1 MEYYTYA
8 YLRED
13 DTPYYIGKG
22 KGNRAYKKGK
32 SEVYPPKNKN
42 KIIKLKQNLTEE
54 EAFKHEIY
62 MISVFGRK
70 DLGTGILRNKTDG
83 GDGPSGYIMSE
94 EQKLYLS
101 EVHSGKKLT
110 EEHKRKITESNI
122 RRGAGK
128 YERTPEILLKMK
140 IGRKLIKYYLKHE
153 DGTEIIIDSMNEFC
167 KENPHLDRSAMNRV
181 GRGKQKTHKG
191 WTVFKLD

>member
-1 MEYYTYA
+1 
-8 YLRED
+8 
-13 DTPYYIGKG
+13 
-22 KGNRAYKKGK
+22 
-32 SEVYPPKNKN
+32 
-42 KIIKLKQNLTEE
+42 
-54 EAFKHEIY
+54 
-62 MISVFGRK
+62 MIAVFGRK
-70 DLGTGILRNKTDG
+70 DIETGILRNKTDG

-101 EVHSGKKLT
+101 KVHSGKKLT

-128 YERTPEILLKMK
+128 YKRTPETLLKMK

-167 KENPHLDRSAMNRV
+167 KENPHLDRGAMNRV
-181 GRGKQKTHKG
+181 GRGEKKTYKG
-191 WTVFKLD
+191 WTVEKLD